1 MRPWK
6 KLRSPLLAAA
16 ALLAFLPG
24 SPSPAEAATQP
35 AGAIVV
41 DKNGT
46 GAYKTVQAA
55 INSIPDNS
63 TTTRTIYIKNGTYN
77 EKINIPATKPNITM
91 LGESTLGTILTYND
105 TASTAGSTTNS
116 ASTMVRANN
125 FQARDITFRNT
136 AGPTAGQAVALY
148 VSGDRA
154 VFKNIKVLGYQDT
167 LYATGTGRQ
176 YYYNS
181 QIEGTVDFI
190 FGSATAVF
198 ENCEIRSLGTGFVT
212 AASTDQSQK
221 YGYVFLNSRLT
232 KNGAGNQTVYLGR
245 PWRPYSAVTYINTAM
260 DSHIRPEGWNNW
272 GNTANEATAR
282 YYEYG
287 STGAGAN
294 PTARVSWAK
303 TLTTAQASAITA
315 KSVLAGSDG
324 WDPTK

>member
-1 MRPWK
+1 MIPWK
-6 KLRSPLLAAA
+6 KLRTPLLTATL
-16 ALLAFLPG
+16 LLATLP
-24 SPSPAEAATQP
+24 PLTSPAAAATQP
-35 AGAIVV
+35 AGAVVV
-41 DKNGT
+41 DKNGS
-46 GAYKTVQAA
+46 GAYTTVQAA

-77 EKINIPATKPNITM
+77 EKINIPSTKPNITL
-91 LGESTLGTILTYND
+91 LGQSTLGTILTYND
-105 TASTAGSTTNS
+105 TAATAGSTTNS
-116 ASTMVRANN
+116 ASTMVRASN

-136 AGPTAGQAVALY
+136 AGPSAGQAVALY

-154 VFKNIKVLGYQDT
+154 IFKNIKVLGNQDT

-181 QIEGTVDFI
+181 YIEGTVDFI

-232 KNGAGNQTVYLGR
+232 KNGAGKATVYLGR
-245 PWRPYSAVTYINTAM
+245 PWRPYAAVTYINTAM

-294 PTARVSWAK
+294 ASARVDWAK
-303 TLTTAQASAITA
+303 KLTSSQAGAITA
-315 KSVLAGSDG
+315 KSVLAGTDG